1 MATPQSK
8 IFKKA
13 QAGNFK
19 SILKKQK
26 EPKIKLS
33 FDGCYNY
40 EKLKKEGLV
49 DDKESYDKDPDGQ
62 IFDDYT
68 DPYGGH

>member
-1 MATPQSK
+1 MAK
-8 IFKKA
+8 E
-13 QAGNFK
+13 
-19 SILKKQK
+19 

-49 DDKESYDKDPDGQ
+49 DDKESYDKAPDGQ